1 MEKKWK
7 GWIHRLYIYL
17 QMCLMGFLKIAP
29 LNNSG
34 TVALPAWQ
42 AKLQLCS
49 GQVLMIRDWCW
60 PGDKAIRDK
69 KRRGKEHLKT
79 WNEITWINMSK
90 FYRKCPEV
98 CTYFLQCLSKFMLTH
113 WSISLFPSA
122 LLVLWIFSGFSGIAL
137 VTLHTA
143 RVGRNV
149 SDYVW
154 LPLVTQDLWLSH

>member
-1 MEKKWK
+1 MKRYEKDEFTD
-7 GWIHRLYIYL
+7 YIVCL
-17 QMCLMGFLKIAP
+17 QMCLMGFLKTAP

-79 WNEITWINMSK
+79 WNEITWASFIGNALRFAHISCK
-90 FYRKCPEV
+90 ASANSCWH
-98 CTYFLQCLSKFMLTH
+98 MLTH

-143 RVGRNV
+143 LGRNV

-154 LPLVTQDLWLSH
+154 LPLITQDLWLSH

>member
-1 MEKKWK
+1 MFTEKKWK
-7 GWIHRLYIYL
+7 GWIHRLYSMIL

-49 GQVLMIRDWCW
+49 GQVFMIRDWCW

-79 WNEITWINMSK
+79 WNEITWASFIGNALRFAHISCSASANSCWLIDPSACSQAHCS
-90 FYRKCPEV
+90 YSESSAASAALP
-98 CTYFLQCLSKFMLTH
+98 
-113 WSISLFPSA
+113 WSLFTQR
-122 LLVLWIFSGFSGIAL
+122 LVGMCR
-137 VTLHTA
+137 TMCNYH
-143 RVGRNV
+143 
-149 SDYVW
+149 
-154 LPLVTQDLWLSH
+154 WLSRICD